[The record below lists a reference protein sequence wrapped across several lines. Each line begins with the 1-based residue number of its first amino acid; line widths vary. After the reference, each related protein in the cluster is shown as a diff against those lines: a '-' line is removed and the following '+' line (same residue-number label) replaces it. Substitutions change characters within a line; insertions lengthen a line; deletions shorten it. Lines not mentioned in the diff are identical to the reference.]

1 MSYRVEEEELQCIC
15 ISRAWLLMAGAE
27 EIQVWGEWAEVL
39 DVKMSF
45 GSSFIKGKKKK
56 KYIYI
61 YMFIVSL
68 WYITKQVTFQWF
80 FDVQLTSLC
89 VRAYILY
96 EIVSFFHCLM
106 VLFCASYLLLSNIFF
121 ARVLLFVQMFF
132 SVNIC

>member
-1 MSYRVEEEELQCIC
+1 
-15 ISRAWLLMAGAE
+15 MAGAE

-68 WYITKQVTFQWF
+68 WYITK
-80 FDVQLTSLC
+80 
-89 VRAYILY
+89 
-96 EIVSFFHCLM
+96 
-106 VLFCASYLLLSNIFF
+106 
-121 ARVLLFVQMFF
+121 
-132 SVNIC
+132 